1 MRILVGISGGLDSA
15 YAARKLL
22 NEGHEVEGAVLVMHD
37 YTEVDSAKSVAAELG
52 ITLHTV
58 DCRERF
64 SAVIDNFIGEYC
76 NARTPNPCI
85 ICNPLVKFRCL
96 LDYASEHGFDMIAT
110 GHYARVV
117 KAVCDG
123 EERFTLKRSRDAKKD
138 QTYMLYRLPQEILS
152 KLCLPLMDEVK
163 SEIRELAYRDGLS
176 VAERKES
183 QEICFIPDGD
193 YASYIENRVGKFPE
207 GDFVDAEGKAI
218 GRHKGIIRYTLGQRK
233 GLGVAAGDRIF
244 VTDIDPVSN
253 VITLSKDGSTTSLLR
268 VTDIVFSGI
277 GEPVAGTS
285 MDVSVKLRYQAPMVP
300 ATVVFDGNG
309 GATVTLGEP
318 QRAVTPGQSA
328 VMYKDDMLLFGGFI
342 SKI

>member
-64 SAVIDNFIGEYC
+64 SAVIDNFIDEYC

-117 KAVCDG
+117 KTVCDG
-123 EERFTLKRSRDAKKD
+123 EERFTLQRSRDAKKD
-138 QTYMLYRLPQEILS
+138 QTYMLYRLSQEILS

-176 VAERKES
+176 VAERNS
-183 QEICFIPDGD
+183 I
-193 YASYIENRVGKFPE
+193 SS
-207 GDFVDAEGKAI
+207 
-218 GRHKGIIRYTLGQRK
+218 H
-233 GLGVAAGDRIF
+233 
-244 VTDIDPVSN
+244 
-253 VITLSKDGSTTSLLR
+253 TSSR
-268 VTDIVFSGI
+268 
-277 GEPVAGTS
+277 
-285 MDVSVKLRYQAPMVP
+285 R
-300 ATVVFDGNG
+300 
-309 GATVTLGEP
+309 
-318 QRAVTPGQSA
+318 
-328 VMYKDDMLLFGGFI
+328 
-342 SKI
+342 